1 MGRARIADVDSMA
14 MTGGV
19 EDAIDRFR
27 ALVLAD
33 AALQD
38 ALGGVA
44 DMPTFVARA
53 AEAARARGVR
63 LEAAELQAWLHSRP
77 LTLGASATPAPVHAG
92 PPLKGWLPIR
102 VSQVPSQAMV
112 DWAYFGDRPLTEPFF
127 EEAAARALFQP
138 FNLLFRF
145 RTPLGGL
152 ARWSQGLPH
161 RQPDGFIFH
170 MSRCG
175 STLAAQMLAAWPANI
190 VLSEGGPIDAVIRG
204 DGADAARLRAMVGA
218 LGQGGGEGAGRY
230 FIKLDCW
237 HIRFLPLFRQAF
249 PSTPWVFLY
258 RDPAEVLV
266 SQMRR
271 RGVQMVPQM
280 VPPAVFGLEAPP
292 GAPAE
297 DYCASVLGAIC
308 QAALDAWPAGGGRL
322 VNYSQLPQALW
333 TTILPHFGIEA
344 ADAERAAM
352 ARAACYDA
360 KAPQTAFTPDAEA
373 KQQAVTPAIRAAVDR
388 QAAEAYRRLEAL
400 RLTATAPGPRR

>member
-1 MGRARIADVDSMA
+1 MA
-14 MTGGV
+14 MSESV
-19 EDAIDRFR
+19 RDAMDRLR
-27 ALVLAD
+27 TLVHAD
-33 AALQD
+33 EALQQV
-38 ALGGVA
+38 LGGVS
-44 DMPTFVARA
+44 DIPLFLDRA
-53 AEAARARGVR
+53 AEAARAHGVGLGTR
-63 LEAAELQAWLHSRP
+63 DLKEQLQGRP
-77 LTLGASATPAPVHAG
+77 LTLGAAAPPAPTYAG

-102 VSQVPSQAMV
+102 LSQAEGQPMV
-112 DWAYFGDRPLTEPFF
+112 DWAYFGPQRLTEPFYD
-127 EEAAARALFQP
+127 EAAARALYQP

-145 RTPLGGL
+145 RTPLADLGRWSRGL
-152 ARWSQGLPH
+152 AHLRPS
-161 RQPDGFIFH
+161 GFIFH

-190 VLSEGGPIDAVIRG
+190 VVSEAAPIDAVVRG
-204 DGADAARLRAMVGA
+204 DDADAARLTAMVEA
-218 LGQGGGEGAGRY
+218 FGQTRDDGAGRY

-237 HIRFLPLFRQAF
+237 HIRFLPLFRHAF

-292 GAPAE
+292 SAPAE
-297 DYCASVLGAIC
+297 DYCARVLGAIC

-333 TTILPHFGIEA
+333 TTILPHFGIEV
-344 ADAERAAM
+344 ADEERAAM
-352 ARAACYDA
+352 AGAAHYDA

-373 KQQAVTPAIRAAVDR
+373 KRQAVTPAIRTAVER
-388 QAAEAYRRLEAL
+388 HVGEAYRRLEAL
-400 RLTATAPGPRR
+400 RRLATAPGPRR